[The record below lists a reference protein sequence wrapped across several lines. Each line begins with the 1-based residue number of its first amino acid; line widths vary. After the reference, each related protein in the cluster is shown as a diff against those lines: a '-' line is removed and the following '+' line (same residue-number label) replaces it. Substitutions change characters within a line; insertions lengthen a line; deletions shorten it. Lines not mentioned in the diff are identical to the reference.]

1 MKSKLTDDQRS
12 QLEALVRKPDEEID
26 FSDIP
31 ELKELPSEVYIGKFY
46 RPKKETV
53 TIRLDADVLAWMRSL
68 GEGYQTQ
75 INAYLRAIMRR
86 SQQKRPR

>member
-1 MKSKLTDDQRS
+1 MKSKLTAEQRS
-12 QLEALVRKPDEEID
+12 QLEALAIKPDEEID

-31 ELKELPSEVYIGKFY
+31 ELKELPTQVDIGKFY
-46 RPKKETV
+46 RPMKETV
-53 TIRLDADVLAWMRSL
+53 TIRLDADVLAWMKSL
-68 GEGYQTQ
+68 GEGYHAQ